1 MRYVVSC
8 QRCRFNADANDIRGV
23 GLQVNTHAW
32 NCADDPVLVIE
43 AGEPE
48 HCEVESKVTELTL
61 LMSK

>member
-8 QRCRFNADANDIRGV
+8 QRCQFNADANDIRGF
-23 GLQVNTHAW
+23 GSELNAHAS

-43 AGEPE
+43 AGELE
-48 HCEVESKVTELTL
+48 HCEAESKVTDFML